1 MVNNN
6 SGTSSDNL
14 ESGTGLFEFNTRKPF
29 DIELYTVLMS
39 TQGRLSEGM
48 FVLSLQLV

>member
-29 DIELYTVLMS
+29 DMEPK
-39 TQGRLSEGM
+39 
-48 FVLSLQLV
+48 